1 MCDKPKIIHEHF
13 ESWNLSD
20 AILSFLKG
28 WNARCLAH
36 ITGRSIPEEARDPS
50 FKLINKLKARRLKW
64 VKEEFERLKD
74 DLEEGREMRWST
86 RSIIARAESMLATG
100 GYKNGFVLEDAPKHN
115 SVQQLINATK
125 GEWGEAMQ
133 KWLD

>member
-1 MCDKPKIIHEHF
+1 M
-13 ESWNLSD
+13 
-20 AILSFLKG
+20 
-28 WNARCLAH
+28 
-36 ITGRSIPEEARDPS
+36 DPS
-50 FKLINKLKARRLKW
+50 AQRRRSS
-64 VKEEFERLKD
+64 VERLKD